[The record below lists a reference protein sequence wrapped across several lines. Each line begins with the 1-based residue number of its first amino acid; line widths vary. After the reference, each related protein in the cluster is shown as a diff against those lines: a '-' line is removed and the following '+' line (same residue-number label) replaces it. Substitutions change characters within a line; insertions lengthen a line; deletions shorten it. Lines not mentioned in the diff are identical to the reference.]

1 MQGVTGS
8 TMVGGSLVVSSYA
21 DSPLLLCVAF
31 VTFSAGIAIVV
42 GGVFRRRKEARLAG
56 LR

>member
-8 TMVGGSLVVSSYA
+8 TMVGGGLVVSSYA